1 MLVGIQFSQFRGLN
15 LILEYHGEFS
25 KSFKL
30 ANLPLNRR
38 HGNKKLKVMRDPPLE
53 DSLIT
58 GKTKMQKESIP
69 VFRNIKKT
77 YKYYNNKKETVVKL
91 IELIVT

>member
-1 MLVGIQFSQFRGLN
+1 L
-15 LILEYHGEFS
+15 
-25 KSFKL
+25 KL
-30 ANLPLNRR
+30 ANLPLNQRLE
-38 HGNKKLKVMRDPPLE
+38 NKKLKVMNDPPLE

-58 GKTKMQKESIP
+58 GKTKMQKESIL
-69 VFRNIKKT
+69 VFQNIKKT

>member
-1 MLVGIQFSQFRGLN
+1 MLAGIQSFQGPN
-15 LILEYHGEFS
+15 LFVEYQGEFLES
-25 KSFKL
+25 LKL

-38 HGNKKLKVMRDPPLE
+38 HGNKKLKVMKDPPLE
-53 DSLIT
+53 DSLLT
-58 GKTKMQKESIP
+58 GKTKMQKESIL
-69 VFRNIKKT
+69 VFQNIEKT